1 MRVPFIPLLITVA
14 WLTGAGC
21 ASAPQQDPP
30 ITSSDRD
37 CANGAYDPLH
47 MVSSRTDTT
56 RDPEIESL
64 LNQTA
69 DPRLARVNRQMY
81 QSLHALDVELRR
93 EQRVAACRHPQSS
106 QTLEARS
113 NNGVG
118 AGGTVGSVANEGS
131 AGVRTASASGASV
144 GGTGAVGGNVAMAD
158 GTAGTSAAASPSPA
172 ASASSIAGSTAATG
186 APRSTLVRKSSL
198 SASGSGGNGA
208 TAQKVSVGSDNDIVA
223 RRLRKAAEQETDPAL
238 RAKLWKE
245 YADYRQGTSVK

>member
-1 MRVPFIPLLITVA
+1 MRVPFIPLLISVA
-14 WLTGAGC
+14 WLAGAGC

-30 ITSSDRD
+30 ITSNDRD

-56 RDPEIESL
+56 HDPEIESL

-81 QSLHALDVELRR
+81 QSLRALDVELRR
-93 EQRVAACRHPQSS
+93 EQRVAACKHPQSS
-106 QTLEARS
+106 QILEARS

-118 AGGTVGSVANEGS
+118 AGSTVGSAANEGS
-131 AGVRTASASGASV
+131 AGVRTASASGASL
-144 GGTGAVGGNVAMAD
+144 GGTGAVGGNVALAD
-158 GTAGTSAAASPSPA
+158 GTAGTSAAASPA
-172 ASASSIAGSTAATG
+172 ASTTSIAGSTAATV

-198 SASGSGGNGA
+198 SASGGSGNGA

-223 RRLRKAAEQETDPAL
+223 RRLRKAAEQETDPGL